1 MIGSVTEVRAVKD
14 LLAEVRAELRAEDL
28 AFDEEMDIGI
38 MIEVPAA
45 VAIADQLAAEVDFFS
60 IGTNDLSQYVMAA
73 DRGNSRVAGLVNAL
87 HPAVLRLIQQTVQA
101 AHQAGI
107 WVGMCGELAGNVLA
121 TPVLIGLGLDELS
134 TSAPNIPAV
143 KAAIRQWT
151 LEQAR
156 QIAAE
161 VLTFAS
167 AEAVQEHLRVQI
179 PLAGQ
184 IGDGDEGK

>member
-1 MIGSVTEVRAVKD
+1 
-14 LLAEVRAELRAEDL
+14 
-28 AFDEEMDIGI
+28 MDVGI

-45 VAIADQLAAEVDFFS
+45 VTMADQLAAKVDFFS
-60 IGTNDLSQYVMAA
+60 IGTNDLAQYAMAA
-73 DRGNSRVAGLVNAL
+73 DRGNSRVAGLANAL

-101 AHQAGI
+101 AHKAGI
-107 WVGMCGELAGNVLA
+107 WVGICGELAGNVLA

-134 TSAPNIPAV
+134 MSAPNIPAV

-161 VLTFAS
+161 VLTLES
-167 AEAVQEHLRVQI
+167 AEAVQEHLRKMRV
-179 PLAGQ
+179 
-184 IGDGDEGK
+184 K